1 MVKTAAKV
9 TCLTYAEYHCGA
21 ILDTSEWRVVDVC
34 AGLLLAASTKNKYVY
49 ISLLNF
55 SILLYLIIGVK
66 IGFFSALVGS
76 FFLAALKRMDYFSI
90 LHLYS
95 ASLLPRVSLG
105 RSFNGDVLT
114 KNSSFLGENIDHISC
129 LFYIVSPVRHH
140 QLYYNLRQVMKWRM
154 KRR

>member
-76 FFLAALKRMDYFSI
+76 FFLAALKRLI
-90 LHLYS
+90 I
-95 ASLLPRVSLG
+95 SLFFICTRL
-105 RSFNGDVLT
+105 
-114 KNSSFLGENIDHISC
+114 
-129 LFYIVSPVRHH
+129 
-140 QLYYNLRQVMKWRM
+140 LYYLESHSGVLSTGMS
-154 KRR
+154 